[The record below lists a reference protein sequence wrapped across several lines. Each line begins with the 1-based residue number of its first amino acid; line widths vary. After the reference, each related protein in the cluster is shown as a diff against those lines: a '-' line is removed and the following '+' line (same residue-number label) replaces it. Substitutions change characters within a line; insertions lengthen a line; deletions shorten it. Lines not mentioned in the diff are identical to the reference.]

1 MSNLLIGLMLGFM
14 VGYAAGY
21 LWCLY
26 LRDTGT
32 DP

>member
-14 VGYAAGY
+14 AGNVVGY